1 MKWLNKLERKF
12 GKYYIPNL
20 MLTVIGLSAVVY
32 VITYVILGDVSFINK
47 LVMSPKDVMKGE
59 VWRLVTFVIIPPLSG
74 SMIMVVLGLYFDYL
88 AGVTLEREWGEFKF
102 NIYFFFG
109 MLSTIVV
116 SFLTGSPATGSAVTL
131 SIFLAFAK
139 LYPDF
144 TVLLFF
150 IIPVKMK
157 WLGYLAWA
165 GILIDVVSSLLNK
178 SIGGAILS
186 LVPVLNYILF
196 FGRSNYRDTKM
207 RTGSVIRMS
216 DYKKSMKSANKPYRH
231 KCTVCGITD
240 LDDKNMMFRYCSK
253 CNGHYAYC
261 EKHINDHEHIK

>member
-1 MKWLNKLERKF
+1 MKWLDKLERKF
-12 GKYYIPNL
+12 GEYYIPNL

-32 VITYVILGDVSFINK
+32 VITYIILGDVNFITK
-47 LVMSPKDVMKGE
+47 LWMSPDDVMKGE

-109 MLSTIVV
+109 MLSTITV
-116 SFLTGSPATGSAVTL
+116 SFLTGVPATGSAVTL

-139 LYPDF
+139 LYPNF

-157 WLGYLAWA
+157 WLGYLSWA
-165 GILIDVVSSLLNK
+165 GILLKVVSSLINL
-178 SIGGAILS
+178 SIGGAILA

-196 FGRSNYRDTKM
+196 FGRSNFRNTKM

-216 DYKKSMKSANKPYRH
+216 EYKKSMKSAQKPYRH
-231 KCTVCGITD
+231 KCEVCGITD
-240 LDDKNMMFRYCSK
+240 LDDKNMIFRYCSK

-261 EKHINDHEHIK
+261 EKHIHDHEHI